1 MQFVQKFQ
9 FFVLGGMIFECIIY
23 CSANCAFTQSEP
35 VTHAVEK
42 NTKPAQ
48 ITASLIQGR
57 VLKGKWTGFH
67 LLLDLC
73 PLCFSC
79 CVKSQTSIRS
89 PLCAMC
95 VLPTLNA
102 VRFVY
107 KLPLQTNHHIWQ
119 TIRIYTGQSSSQV
132 LNITITTRAVEI
144 ITFDIMIVTMP
155 VCLPEF

>member
-57 VLKGKWTGFH
+57 VLEGKWTGFH

-79 CVKSQTSIRS
+79 CRVKSQTSIRS

-95 VLPTLNA
+95 VLPTQLQP
-102 VRFVY
+102 VSESVGS
-107 KLPLQTNHHIWQ
+107 PLQTQFERVN
-119 TIRIYTGQSSSQV
+119 GSQ
-132 LNITITTRAVEI
+132 ITHFV
-144 ITFDIMIVTMP
+144 FLLSV
-155 VCLPEF
+155 